1 MRFVKLLGVLFFA
14 LTVVAMAAENKLGIR
29 DVNHVKFDSTIR
41 IGTAVLPA
49 GEYTV
54 RHTMQGEEHLMVFS
68 RQGSKDEFKVK
79 CTLVPLEKKAQQTHT
94 VYSVNAANERVLQEM
109 VFRGDTAKHV
119 FSN

>member
-1 MRFVKLLGVLFFA
+1 MRFVKLLSVLFFA
-14 LTVVAMAAENKLGIR
+14 LTVVTMAAENKLGIR

-54 RHTMQGEEHLMVFS
+54 RHTMEGEEHVMVFS
-68 RQGSKDEFKVK
+68 RNGSKDEFKVK
-79 CTLVPLEKKAQQTHT
+79 CTLVSLEKKAPQSQT
-94 VYSVNAANERVLQEM
+94 VYTVDANQRVLREM

-119 FSN
+119 F